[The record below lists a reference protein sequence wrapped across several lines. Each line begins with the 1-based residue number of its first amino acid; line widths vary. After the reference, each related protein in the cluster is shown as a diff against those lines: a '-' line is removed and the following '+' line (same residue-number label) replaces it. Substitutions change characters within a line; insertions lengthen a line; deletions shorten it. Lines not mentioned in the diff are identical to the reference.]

1 MSTIDRILKIT
12 DEILAQVRIWDRII
26 MRMKMCNS
34 KIITCHKI
42 VMNLVSCRDHN
53 HPRICAGI
61 VENEQELFSLFYISQ
76 QLQECDFDTYF
87 KIIESKIPNVDTT
100 HVRRLVKKLSPLMK
114 LNFSS
119 DTSKHSS
126 AGIIMND
133 RKPVEENE

>member
-42 VMNLVSCRDHN
+42 VMNLVSLQDHN

-61 VENEQELFSLFYISQ
+61 LENEQELFSLFYISR
-76 QLQECDFDTYF
+76 QLQECDFDAYL
-87 KIIESKIPNVDTT
+87 KIIDSKIPNVDTA
-100 HVRRLVKKLSPLMK
+100 HIRRLVKKLSPLMK
-114 LNFSS
+114 LDFSS
-119 DTSKHSS
+119 DTSRHS